1 MDTCP
6 RASITHISKE
16 RENGQKFGT
25 SRAHLSKN
33 GKPKRY
39 SPRARLKGLPPFT
52 LIHQHYHPYLVKCD
66 SMLEKVIHK
75 ICEFYLRKYKTP
87 G

>member
-6 RASITHISKE
+6 RASRAHIYKE
-16 RENGQKFGT
+16 RENGQKSGA

-33 GKPKRY
+33 GKPN
-39 SPRARLKGLPPFT
+39 LKN
-52 LIHQHYHPYLVKCD
+52 
-66 SMLEKVIHK
+66 
-75 ICEFYLRKYKTP
+75 LRKRDIVQEL